1 MLLPNPRI
9 DPRPL
14 LAAAW
19 VVALP
24 VAASAQAAGAYS
36 APAAS
41 ATPPVLLAAAS
52 APATIAA
59 PAITATPAT
68 TTALA
73 TTAATVTAAAPAIT
87 ATPAPAA
94 TAALAPA
101 ATAASAPAATA
112 ASATTSGS
120 TLAAAPTAGSA
131 PAPYASPAPGAAPDA
146 APAASAPWWQS
157 AQTLLGLDEAE
168 GNYWRLMAFPYTQHF
183 HKDEAGIHRPVYL
196 FGFER
201 QRANGWL
208 WGAVYFSNS
217 FGQSS
222 GYVYLGERVSGWSP
236 WPQLYAQWTAGVVYG
251 YTYPY
256 EDKIPF
262 NFKGFAPGVIV
273 GMGWR
278 FTREFSL
285 QANLLGAAGLM
296 LGFTWDFR

>member
-19 VVALP
+19 VAALP

-41 ATPPVLLAAAS
+41 ATPPVLLAAAP
-52 APATIAA
+52 APATIAE

-87 ATPAPAA
+87 ATPVTAA
-94 TAALAPA
+94 TAAP
-101 ATAASAPAATA
+101 APAATA
-112 ASATTSGS
+112 ASATTSAP

-131 PAPYASPAPGAAPDA
+131 PAPHASPAPGAAPEA

-196 FGFER
+196 FGLER
-201 QRANGWL
+201 QRADGWL

-251 YTYPY
+251 YTDPY
-256 EDKIPF
+256 ENKIPF